1 MIRPIRHIAL
11 ILSLVFGFTLSYAE
25 TVSQKEAARIAEKF
39 FNAAA
44 RQVMAKP
51 KLVFN
56 GKRFTTNRLFTPY
69 YVYNHPAGGSVIISA
84 ENKAMPILGYSL
96 KSNFSPDHIDEE
108 RTKLLSDY
116 ARDIEYIRYDSRMPN
131 EAIEAWGD
139 IADCIDYT
147 LNRFYQD
154 NYFERIETDDEVWI
168 MRRNATEFPGIGV
181 IKSEDE
187 AVDERE
193 EIPFSFYDNFV
204 AETRA
209 EAQRRLDMFDAKIN
223 IVEPKLRW
231 IGGGHYEAQLPE
243 QVSMVRLYNMEGA
256 LIRELTFRNTDTA
269 VFDLDSEPRGFYF
282 ALINDING
290 KPYGF
295 KIYK

>member
-1 MIRPIRHIAL
+1 MIRQLRHIAL
-11 ILSLVFGFTLSYAE
+11 ILSIIFGFTLLNAE
-25 TVSQKEAARIAEKF
+25 TVSQKEASRIAEKF

-44 RQVMAKP
+44 GQIMAKP

-56 GKRFTTNRLFTPY
+56 GKRFTTNRLFTPF

-96 KSNFSPDHIDEE
+96 KSNFSPDHIDQDQM
-108 RTKLLSDY
+108 KLLSEY

-154 NYFERIETDDEVWI
+154 NYFERLENDDTVWI
-168 MRRNATEFPGIGV
+168 MRRNATEFPGFGNLQAEEETDV
-181 IKSEDE
+181 EDE
-187 AVDERE
+187 Y
-193 EIPFSFYDNFV
+193 IPFSFYEDFV

-209 EAQRRLDMFDAKIN
+209 EQQRRLEMFDAKIN
-223 IVEPKLRW
+223 LVEPKLRW
-231 IGGGHYEAQLPE
+231 IGGGHFEAQLPE
-243 QVSMVRLYNMEGA
+243 EISMVRLYNMEGA

-269 VFDLDSEPRGFYF
+269 VFDLDSEPHGFYF

-295 KIYK
+295 KLCK

>member
-1 MIRPIRHIAL
+1 MTRSLRHIAL
-11 ILSLVFGFTLSYAE
+11 ILSIIFGFTLTDAE
-25 TVSQKEAARIAEKF
+25 TVSQKEASRIAEKF

-44 RQVMAKP
+44 GQIMAKP

-56 GKRFTTNRLFTPY
+56 GKRFTTNRLFTPF

-96 KSNFSPDHIDEE
+96 KSTFSPDHIDQDQM
-108 RTKLLSDY
+108 KLLSEY
-116 ARDIEYIRYDSRMPN
+116 ARDIEYIRYDSRIPN

-147 LNRFYQD
+147 LNRFY
-154 NYFERIETDDEVWI
+154 RDDHFDRLENDDTVWI
-168 MRRNATEFPGIGV
+168 MRRNATEFPEIGNLQTNEG
-181 IKSEDE
+181 SEDE
-187 AVDERE
+187 PEDV
-193 EIPFSFYDNFV
+193 PFSFYEDFV

-209 EAQRRLDMFDAKIN
+209 EQQRRLDMFDAKIN

-231 IGGGHYEAQLPE
+231 IGGGHFEAQLPE
-243 QVSMVRLYNMEGA
+243 QISMVRLYNMEGA

-269 VFDLDSEPRGFYF
+269 VFDLDSEPHGFYF

-295 KIYK
+295 KLCK